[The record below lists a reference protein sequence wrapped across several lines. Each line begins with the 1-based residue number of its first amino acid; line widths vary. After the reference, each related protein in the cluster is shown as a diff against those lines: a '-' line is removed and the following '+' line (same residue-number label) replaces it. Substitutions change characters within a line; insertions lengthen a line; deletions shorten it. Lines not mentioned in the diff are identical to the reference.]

1 MNPVFGRLETVIK
14 GAVSVIALI
23 PGIALVSR
31 SVVLPPDLQD
41 LLGGLALALGTVI
54 ILGIVLNRGRIRR
67 TSAQRIGLI
76 SGGLAAAGFVAA
88 IFGFNFAQRHLV
100 PFKPDTGD
108 QGYLLIPLRPSA
120 ELGSLLDQA
129 GGSWPDAI
137 LNPGIGHLVREHM
150 RAESGTAVWMLALLL
165 LLAQAFLL
173 TAIVLAAWK
182 ASEQLKGSASA
193 PPA

>member
-1 MNPVFGRLETVIK
+1 MSALFGRLETVIK
-14 GAVSVIALI
+14 GAVSVVALV

-54 ILGIVLNRGRIRR
+54 ILGVVLNRGRIRR
-67 TSAQRIGLI
+67 TPAQRIGLV
-76 SGGLAAAGFVAA
+76 SAGLASAGFIAA

-100 PFKPDTGD
+100 PFKPNTGE
-108 QGYLLIPLRPSA
+108 QSYLLVPLRPSA
-120 ELGSLLDQA
+120 ELRSLLDQA

-137 LNPGIGHLVREHM
+137 LNPGIGHLVRELM

-165 LLAQAFLL
+165 LLAQALLL

-182 ASEQLKGSASA
+182 ASEQLKG
-193 PPA
+193 PVPAQPA